1 MRRIILMGLL
11 AILTACSDA
20 TVSQS
25 GVLSAHSSYSRST
38 NGARTSL
45 NVMKRPVVL
54 CLSVDLALVATDAP
68 GQWKEYAL
76 TGERHDQLVELVD
89 DLALVERYRI
99 DARPPGSVREC
110 IQDTSICYEPGIVLS
125 PGPLSNLGDA
135 AYVLY
140 IPPETEVAWT
150 EETTQMAE
158 EYEAALDDCI
168 GQGTPVPTPG
178 ADGAP

>member
-1 MRRIILMGLL
+1 MGLVVM
-11 AILTACSDA
+11 LTACSDG
-20 TVSQS
+20 TPHGS
-25 GVLSAHSSYSRST
+25 GALSAHSSYSRST

-45 NVMKRPVVL
+45 NVMRRPVVL

-76 TGERHDQLVELVD
+76 TRERHDRLVELAD
-89 DLALVERYRI
+89 DLALVERYRL

-110 IQDTSICYEPGIVLS
+110 IPDTSICYEPGIVLS
-125 PGPLSNLGDA
+125 PGPLSSLGDA

-140 IPPETEVAWT
+140 IPPETDAAWT

-158 EYEAALDDCI
+158 EYQAALDDCI
-168 GQGTPVPTPG
+168 GEGTPVPTPR